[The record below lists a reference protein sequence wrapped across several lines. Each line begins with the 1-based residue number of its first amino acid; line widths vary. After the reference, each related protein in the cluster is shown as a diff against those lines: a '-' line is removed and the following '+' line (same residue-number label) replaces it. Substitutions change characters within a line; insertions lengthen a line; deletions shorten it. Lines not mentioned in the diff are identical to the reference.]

1 MHKIYII
8 IKVIIS
14 FFHWWINLLQP
25 LKKLVHAFY
34 SHQISAPVPYF
45 PSSSLW
51 IHLLHAESPL
61 SFFFFPLLCTN
72 RIPKYLTINLI
83 FHMLPLSGAKKE
95 KGESLF
101 HVASKCFFFFFF
113 GTKRK
118 CNEVSKLLVS
128 GVSFPKQ
135 VSRPPCSPPFLLAC
149 VADLAS
155 APLGAVGAH
164 TGWKNRP
171 GH

>member
-1 MHKIYII
+1 MNQFVAASK
-8 IKVIIS
+8 KK
-14 FFHWWINLLQP
+14 
-25 LKKLVHAFY
+25 KKLVDAFY

-83 FHMLPLSGAKKE
+83 FHMLPLSGARKE

-113 GTKRK
+113 FFWDPTKMQRSQQTFS
-118 CNEVSKLLVS
+118 VWSVFSKAGVPAALL
-128 GVSFPKQ
+128 
-135 VSRPPCSPPFLLAC
+135 PPFLLAC

-164 TGWKNRP
+164 TGWKKQAGTLKKRVF
-171 GH
+171 GKGRLG